1 MDGGNMGRRYRR
13 RTELVRGAQDRSE
26 FRETSEGLFLTSGY
40 VYDSAE
46 QAEASF
52 KGETD
57 NFIYSRYGNPTVRT
71 FEERLATLEGAEDCR
86 GTASGMSAVF
96 SALACFLG
104 QGSRIVASKA
114 LFGSCYI
121 VCSEIL
127 PRFGVTPVFVDGRD
141 LDQWADALRERTDAV
156 FVETPSNPMLDLVDL
171 EVVSALARGAGAKV
185 VVDNVFATP
194 MLQRPLEFGADI
206 VTYSATKHIDGQGRA
221 LGGAVLGTKKFIKE
235 VFEPFY
241 RHTGPAMS
249 PFNAW
254 IMLKGLETL
263 PLRVDR
269 MCESAETIATW
280 LETRDGVASV
290 RYPGL
295 ESHPQH
301 ALAQR
306 QMTGSGTLVTFTL
319 DGGKSRAF
327 DVLNKLRLW
336 DISNNL
342 GDAKSLVTHPATTTH
357 QRLKPEERGALGIE
371 EGTVRLSVG
380 LEDVEDLLE
389 DLDGA
394 LG

>member
-1 MDGGNMGRRYRR
+1 MDGGAMGRRYRR
-13 RTELVRGAQDRSE
+13 RTELVRGGLDRSE
-26 FRETSEGLFLTSGY
+26 FRETSEGLYLTSGY
-40 VYDSAE
+40 VYDDAE

-57 NFIYSRYGNPTVRT
+57 NFVYSRYGNPTVRV

-127 PRFGVTPVFVDGRD
+127 PRFGVTPVFVDGHD
-141 LDQWADALRERTDAV
+141 LDQWADALRVKTDAV

-171 EVVSALARGAGAKV
+171 EVVSALARGAGARV

-221 LGGAVLGTKKFIKE
+221 LGGAVLGSRKFIKD

-254 IMLKGLETL
+254 VMVKGLETL

-269 MCESAETIATW
+269 MCESAEKIARW
-280 LETRDGVASV
+280 LEAHDGIASV

-301 ALAQR
+301 ALAKR
-306 QMTGSGTLVTFTL
+306 QMTGFGTLVTFTL

-327 DVLNKLRLW
+327 EVLNKLRLW

-357 QRLKPEERGALGIE
+357 QRLKPEERAALGIE

-389 DLDGA
+389 DLDAA

>member
-1 MDGGNMGRRYRR
+1 MDGGLTGRRYRR
-13 RTELVRGAQDRSE
+13 QTELVRGGMDRSQ

-57 NFIYSRYGNPTVRT
+57 NFMYSRYANPTVGM
-71 FEERLATLEGAEDCR
+71 FEERLARLEGAEDCR
-86 GTASGMSAVF
+86 ATSSGMAAVF

-104 QGSRIVASKA
+104 HGKRIVASKA

-127 PRFGVTPVFVDGRD
+127 PRFGVSTTFVDGHD
-141 LDQWADALRERTDAV
+141 LDQWASALKDRADAV

-171 EVVSALARGAGAKV
+171 EVVSALAHGAGAKV
-185 VVDNVFATP
+185 IVDNVFATP
-194 MLQRPLEFGADI
+194 MLQRPLELGADI
-206 VTYSATKHIDGQGRA
+206 VTYSATKHIDGQGRTM
-221 LGGAVLGTKKFIKE
+221 GGAVLSTNKYIKD

-241 RHTGPAMS
+241 RHTGPSMS

-254 IMLKGLETL
+254 IMVKGLETL
-263 PLRVDR
+263 PLRVER
-269 MCESAETIATW
+269 MCANADRIARF
-280 LETRDGVASV
+280 LEVHDGVQAV

-301 ALAQR
+301 ALAKR
-306 QMTGSGTLVTFTL
+306 QMSGFGTLVTFTVP
-319 DGGKSRAF
+319 GGKPRAF
-327 DVLNKLRLW
+327 DILNRLRLW

-357 QRLKPEERGALGIE
+357 QRLKPEERSHLGIDD
-371 EGTVRLSVG
+371 GTIRLSVG

-389 DLDGA
+389 DLDAA
-394 LG
+394 LS

>member
-1 MDGGNMGRRYRR
+1 
-13 RTELVRGAQDRSE
+13 
-26 FRETSEGLFLTSGY
+26 
-40 VYDSAE
+40 
-46 QAEASF
+46 
-52 KGETD
+52 
-57 NFIYSRYGNPTVRT
+57 
-71 FEERLATLEGAEDCR
+71 
-86 GTASGMSAVF
+86 
-96 SALACFLG
+96 
-104 QGSRIVASKA
+104 

-269 MCESAETIATW
+269 MCESAETLATW
-280 LETRDGVASV
+280 LETRDGVKSV

-295 ESHPQH
+295 KSHPQH

-306 QMTGSGTLVTFTL
+306 QMTGPGTLVTFTL
-319 DGGKSRAF
+319 DGGKPRAF
-327 DVLNKLRLW
+327 EVLNKLRLW

-357 QRLKPEERGALGIE
+357 QRLKPEERAALGIE

>member
-1 MDGGNMGRRYRR
+1 MDGGLTGRRYRR
-13 RTELVRGAQDRSE
+13 QTELVRGGLDRSQ

-57 NFIYSRYGNPTVRT
+57 NFMYSRYANPTVGM
-71 FEERLATLEGAEDCR
+71 FEERLARLEGAEDCR
-86 GTASGMSAVF
+86 ATSSGMAAVF

-104 QGSRIVASKA
+104 HGKRIVASKA

-127 PRFGVTPVFVDGRD
+127 PRFGVSTTFVDGHD
-141 LDQWADALRERTDAV
+141 LDQWASALKDRADAV

-171 EVVSALARGAGAKV
+171 EVVSALAHGAGAKV
-185 VVDNVFATP
+185 IVDNVFATP
-194 MLQRPLEFGADI
+194 MLQRPLELGADI
-206 VTYSATKHIDGQGRA
+206 VTYSATKHIDGQGRTM
-221 LGGAVLGTKKFIKE
+221 GGAVLSTNKYIKD

-241 RHTGPAMS
+241 RHTGPSMS

-254 IMLKGLETL
+254 IMVKGLETL
-263 PLRVDR
+263 PLRVER
-269 MCESAETIATW
+269 MCANADRIAHF
-280 LETRDGVASV
+280 LEAHDGVQAV

-301 ALAQR
+301 ALAKR
-306 QMTGSGTLVTFTL
+306 QMSGFGTLVTFTVP
-319 DGGKSRAF
+319 GGKPRAF
-327 DVLNKLRLW
+327 DILNRLRLW

-357 QRLKPEERGALGIE
+357 QRLKPEERSHLGIDD
-371 EGTVRLSVG
+371 GTIRLSVG

-389 DLDGA
+389 DLDAA
-394 LG
+394 LS